1 MGPSG
6 RGRGSFGE
14 IGPETRCYR
23 RVLLHDTCRIP
34 PSPPARIV
42 LHKVRAYAAATSPQ
56 PASAGRP
63 LRLRARS
70 GGGVPSADAS
80 VRKRLK
86 RQKEQRERDVS
97 FIYPHASVLLVKK
110 REDTGALSPNLLP
123 VSLRFSIDFSDK
135 VRNHFSTLLHPL
147 LLPSL
152 PCLSLSLSLP
162 LSHISGRTQPLIDV

>member
-23 RVLLHDTCRIP
+23 RVLLRDTCRIP

-42 LHKVRAYAAATSPQ
+42 LHKVRAYAAAATSPQ
-56 PASAGRP
+56 PASAARP

-135 VRNHFSTLLHPL
+135 VRNHFSTLLHP
-147 LLPSL
+147 PR